1 MEVIDKI
8 KVAGVVYQ
16 ISIPAGM
23 TAEQQQAI
31 RENIGAGS
39 ASETV
44 NVSVSGQTL
53 VLAKGGANN
62 G

>member
-8 KVAGVVYQ
+8 EVAGVVYQ

-31 RENIGAGS
+31 RENIGAGA

-44 NVSVSGQTL
+44 NVSVSGQAL
-53 VLAKGGANN
+53 VLTKGANN

>member
-8 KVAGVVYQ
+8 EVAGVVYQ

-31 RENIGAGS
+31 RENIGAGA

-44 NVSVSGQTL
+44 NVSVSG
-53 VLAKGGANN
+53 
-62 G
+62 